1 MQQNLV
7 IGLTFRQKIL
17 SYGGLSEKVSK
28 NLSEKVSKKLS
39 KHVISAGFRPLIE
52 ELDLVNVDKVKGETP
67 SDESLARFQMLH
79 MGPFMEAEA
88 PKDKDP
94 RVKDFN
100 PDLWQRELFNVVD
113 KKGSAL
119 IVAPTSSGQFAPTN
133 VAHKHK
139 HKS

>member
-1 MQQNLV
+1 MQKNLV

-17 SYGGLSEKVSK
+17 SYGGH
-28 NLSEKVSKKLS
+28 LSEKVSKKLS
-39 KHVISAGFRPLIE
+39 KHAISTGFRPLIE

-113 KKGSAL
+113 KRGSAL

-133 VAHKHK
+133 VVHLSKTWWW
-139 HKS
+139 

>member
-1 MQQNLV
+1 MQKNLV

-17 SYGGLSEKVSK
+17 SYGGH
-28 NLSEKVSKKLS
+28 LSEKVSKKLS
-39 KHVISAGFRPLIE
+39 KHAISTGFRPLIE

-113 KKGSAL
+113 KRGSAL

-133 VAHKHK
+133 VVHKHAHK
-139 HKS
+139 S